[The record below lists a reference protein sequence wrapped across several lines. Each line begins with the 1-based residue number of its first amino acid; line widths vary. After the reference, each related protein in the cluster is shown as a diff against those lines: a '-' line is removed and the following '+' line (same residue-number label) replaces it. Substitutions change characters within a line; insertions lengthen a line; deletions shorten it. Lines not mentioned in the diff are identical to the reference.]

1 MQKLVYD
8 KTKNTINLIDSK
20 GDSVYMFNGVVSVDQ
35 DGNCF
40 VVKKVIGNDPR
51 PTIVMMVPVN
61 NTNYIIER

>member
-1 MQKLVYD
+1 MQKLVYN

-20 GDSVYMFNGVVSVDQ
+20 GDNVYMFNGVVSVDQ